1 MKKELT
7 RRIITEY
14 YRIENKGKVKYIE
27 ETKDITFEESEE
39 KFIPGFE
46 NKKKNKKE

>member
-14 YRIENKGKVKYIE
+14 YRIENKGKVEYIE
-27 ETKDITFEESEE
+27 ETKDVTFEETEE
-39 KFIPGFE
+39 RPIPGFE
-46 NKKKNKKE
+46 KEKR